1 MLVSLILT
9 RKDSIPPTKVL
20 IKSEIGN
27 TRVTEYLPYKES
39 IEKELTEKY
48 LAEYPEYTNTFK
60 VFWVKPDNG
69 ARFVED

>member
-27 TRVTEYLPYKES
+27 TRVTEYLRRSDAPGAFYYLDYKP
-39 IEKELTEKY
+39 K
-48 LAEYPEYTNTFK
+48 
-60 VFWVKPDNG
+60 
-69 ARFVED
+69 ARRPRSQWLCCVT